1 MGKNPGFR
9 AWFYFRQGW
18 STYFAFIF
26 AAVNTL
32 TVTYYL
38 AIENYPFLKTIFPSF
53 EQYILIVVL
62 IGLPLLV
69 TIGYAHYKKTPSYR
83 AEADVW
89 VESNPYQARVLVNT
103 QLSLELNMKLTN
115 ILLKLSSK
123 QEITQKEIHEIKDL
137 QSKLSLENIHQ
148 VPKIKKIVLNF
159 NYSYLILAKD
169 NVLKKNC
176 FVDLK
181 KTMFK
186 EFNKIR

>member
-26 AAVNTL
+26 AAINTL

-38 AIENYPFLKTIFPSF
+38 AVENYPSLKSIFPSF

-62 IGLPLLV
+62 IGIPLLV
-69 TIGYAHYKKTPSYR
+69 LVGYAHYKKTPSYR

-103 QLSLELNMKLTN
+103 QFSLALNMKLTN

-123 QEITQKEIHEIKDL
+123 QEITQEEIDEIKVL
-137 QSKLSLENIHQ
+137 QTKFLEHMQDRTISN
-148 VPKIKKIVLNF
+148 KKDQ
-159 NYSYLILAKD
+159 SY
-169 NVLKKNC
+169 
-176 FVDLK
+176 
-181 KTMFK
+181 FK
-186 EFNKIR
+186 ENYKL

>member
-26 AAVNTL
+26 AAINTL

-53 EQYILIVVL
+53 EQYILMVVL
-62 IGLPLLV
+62 VGIPLLV
-69 TIGYAHYKKTPSYR
+69 LVGYAHYKKTPSYR

-103 QLSLELNMKLTN
+103 QFTLALNMKLTDV
-115 ILLKLSSK
+115 LLKLSSN
-123 QEITQKEIHEIKDL
+123 QEITQKEIE
-137 QSKLSLENIHQ
+137 E
-148 VPKIKKIVLNF
+148 IKKIQSKFLEHIDDRTISNKKDQ
-159 NYSYLILAKD
+159 SY
-169 NVLKKNC
+169 
-176 FVDLK
+176 
-181 KTMFK
+181 FK
-186 EFNKIR
+186 ENYKL

>member
-62 IGLPLLV
+62 IGIPLLV
-69 TIGYAHYKKTPSYR
+69 LVGYAHYKKTPSYR

-103 QLSLELNMKLTN
+103 QFSLALNMKLTN

-123 QEITQKEIHEIKDL
+123 QEITQEEIDEIKVL
-137 QSKLSLENIHQ
+137 QTKFLEHIEDRTISN
-148 VPKIKKIVLNF
+148 KKDQ
-159 NYSYLILAKD
+159 SY
-169 NVLKKNC
+169 
-176 FVDLK
+176 
-181 KTMFK
+181 FK
-186 EFNKIR
+186 ENYKL

>member
-53 EQYILIVVL
+53 EQYILIVVI
-62 IGLPLLV
+62 IGIPLLV
-69 TIGYAHYKKTPSYR
+69 LVGYAHYKKTPSYR

-103 QLSLELNMKLTN
+103 QFSLALNMKLTN

-123 QEITQKEIHEIKDL
+123 QEITQEEIDEIKVL
-137 QSKLSLENIHQ
+137 QTKFLEHIEDRTISN
-148 VPKIKKIVLNF
+148 KKDQ
-159 NYSYLILAKD
+159 SY
-169 NVLKKNC
+169 
-176 FVDLK
+176 
-181 KTMFK
+181 FK
-186 EFNKIR
+186 ENYKL

>member
-1 MGKNPGFR
+1 MIIMGNNTGFR

-26 AAVNTL
+26 AAINTL

-62 IGLPLLV
+62 IGIPLLV
-69 TIGYAHYKKTPSYR
+69 LVGYAHYKKTPSYR

-103 QLSLELNMKLTN
+103 QFTLALNMKLTDV
-115 ILLKLSSK
+115 LLKLSSN
-123 QEITQKEIHEIKDL
+123 QEITQKEIEEIKTIHSKFLEHIDARTISNKKD
-137 QSKLSLENIHQ
+137 QS
-148 VPKIKKIVLNF
+148 
-159 NYSYLILAKD
+159 Y
-169 NVLKKNC
+169 
-176 FVDLK
+176 
-181 KTMFK
+181 FK
-186 EFNKIR
+186 ENYKL

>member
-26 AAVNTL
+26 AAINTL

-62 IGLPLLV
+62 VGIPLLV
-69 TIGYAHYKKTPSYR
+69 LVGYAHYKKTPSYR

-103 QLSLELNMKLTN
+103 QFSLALNMKLTD

-123 QEITQKEIHEIKDL
+123 QEITEDEIQEIKKL
-137 QSKLSLENIHQ
+137 QENFLEHMDDRTISN
-148 VPKIKKIVLNF
+148 KKDQ
-159 NYSYLILAKD
+159 SY
-169 NVLKKNC
+169 
-176 FVDLK
+176 
-181 KTMFK
+181 FK
-186 EFNKIR
+186 ENYKL

>member
-26 AAVNTL
+26 AAINTL

-38 AIENYPFLKTIFPSF
+38 AIENYPFLKEIFPSF
-53 EQYILIVVL
+53 EQYIIIVVL
-62 IGLPLLV
+62 VGIPLLV
-69 TIGYAHYKKTPSYR
+69 LVGYAHYKKTPSYR

-103 QLSLELNMKLTN
+103 QFSLALNMKLTD

-123 QEITQKEIHEIKDL
+123 QEITEKEINAIKEIQKKFLEHIDDRTISNKKD
-137 QSKLSLENIHQ
+137 QS
-148 VPKIKKIVLNF
+148 F
-159 NYSYLILAKD
+159 
-169 NVLKKNC
+169 
-176 FVDLK
+176 
-181 KTMFK
+181 FK
-186 EFNKIR
+186 ENYKL

>member
-62 IGLPLLV
+62 VGIPLLV
-69 TIGYAHYKKTPSYR
+69 LVGYAHYKKTPSYR

-103 QLSLELNMKLTN
+103 QFSLALNMKLTD

-123 QEITQKEIHEIKDL
+123 QEITEDEIQEIKKL
-137 QSKLSLENIHQ
+137 QENFLEHMDDRTISN
-148 VPKIKKIVLNF
+148 KKDQ
-159 NYSYLILAKD
+159 SY
-169 NVLKKNC
+169 
-176 FVDLK
+176 
-181 KTMFK
+181 FK
-186 EFNKIR
+186 ENYKL

>member
-1 MGKNPGFR
+1 MRTMGKNPGFR

-26 AAVNTL
+26 AAINTL

-38 AIENYPFLKTIFPSF
+38 AIENYPFLQTIFPSF

-62 IGLPLLV
+62 VGIPTLV
-69 TIGYAHYKKTPSYR
+69 LVGYAHYKKTPSYR

-103 QLSLELNMKLTN
+103 QFTLALNMKLTD

-123 QEITQKEIHEIKDL
+123 QEISEKEIDEIREL
-137 QSKLSLENIHQ
+137 QSKFLQHIDGRSISNR
-148 VPKIKKIVLNF
+148 
-159 NYSYLILAKD
+159 KD
-169 NVLKKNC
+169 QS
-176 FVDLK
+176 F
-181 KTMFK
+181 FK
-186 EFNKIR
+186 ENYKL

>member
-26 AAVNTL
+26 AAINTL

-38 AIENYPFLKTIFPSF
+38 AIENYPVLKTIFPSF
-53 EQYILIVVL
+53 ELYILSVVFVG
-62 IGLPLLV
+62 IPLLV
-69 TIGYAHYKKTPSYR
+69 LVGYAHYKKTPSYR

-103 QLSLELNMKLTN
+103 QLSLTLNMKLTD

-123 QEITQKEIHEIKDL
+123 QEITQNEIDEIKEL
-137 QSKLSLENIHQ
+137 QTNFIDHMENRTISN
-148 VPKIKKIVLNF
+148 KKDQA
-159 NYSYLILAKD
+159 Y
-169 NVLKKNC
+169 
-176 FVDLK
+176 
-181 KTMFK
+181 FK
-186 EFNKIR
+186 ENYKL